1 METRTNVPEPWL
13 GSMAPFA
20 RNIPLNIPQGVACLL
35 ASVSHFLG
43 GHEFT
48 IGDGSMCGY
57 CPWMALFV
65 STKGG
70 GKGVAGFDCVTR
82 RWPDLQEP
90 IIDPLAVLPANHT
103 CSGRL
108 EVP

>member
-1 METRTNVPEPWL
+1 
-13 GSMAPFA
+13 
-20 RNIPLNIPQGVACLL
+20 
-35 ASVSHFLG
+35 
-43 GHEFT
+43 
-48 IGDGSMCGY
+48 
-57 CPWMALFV
+57 MALFV

-103 CSGRL
+103 CSDGRL